1 MHVAICFARTR
12 QAPSGNRGRPGFA
25 AALEL
30 LSAAAGYRCA
40 APPVDVPLRHAAEA
54 AEGHVAL
61 KHAAQVRLE
70 AVALSH
76 HEVACKRTRRGP
88 RQLLTR
94 VQTGDTLQPCIPEA
108 ATLYAPRGHG
118 PRQHIVVYAHTFA

>member
-88 RQLLTR
+88 RQPYDPAAR
-94 VQTGDTLQPCIPEA
+94 SSRAYQRLQPYMHLEA
-108 ATLYAPRGHG
+108 MARVN
-118 PRQHIVVYAHTFA
+118 I